1 MQGPRR
7 GLIHRTG
14 AVAAALAAVLALTGG
29 PATPAAA
36 APPEIPARAWILF
49 DGGDGSTLAARA
61 ANTQTPVASATK
73 LMTAYAARRDLPL
86 SKRVVA
92 PPYQALAAES
102 LVGLRAG
109 ERITV
114 RDLLYGLLLA
124 SGNDAAVALADAAA
138 GSQERFV
145 AEMNRDARR
154 LELGNTSYANP
165 IGLDQPGNYSSARDL
180 ARLATELREDPFF
193 RKVFDT
199 AETTV
204 QSGGRSIHL
213 SNRNTLVR
221 TVPWVNGVKTGYTL
235 DAGYVLVGSGT
246 RKDVTLVSVVL
257 GAPSESAREAAT
269 LDLLRYGFSQYR
281 REAAFKRGERVAT
294 PAVRYQDDAV
304 PLVAQRAVTVTVR
317 RGQAVGT
324 DVVAPEEVEGPVDR
338 GERLGEAVVTVD
350 GEPVGRVALVAA
362 RAVPAADLGDR
373 VDVALPGGRV
383 LAWVLITAAV
393 AALLIVVGRAIG
405 RRRATR

>member
-1 MQGPRR
+1 M
-7 GLIHRTG
+7 L
-14 AVAAALAAVLALTGG
+14 AALVAAGG
-29 PATPAAA
+29 PVPSAAA
-36 APPEIPARAWILF
+36 APPEIPARAWVLVDAS
-49 DGGDGSTLAARA
+49 DGTTLAARSA
-61 ANTQTPVASATK
+61 GTRAPVASATK

-86 SKRVVA
+86 KKRVVA
-92 PPYQALAAES
+92 PQYQALVAES

-114 RDLLYGLLLA
+114 RDLLYGLILA

-154 LELGNTSYANP
+154 LGLGDTSYANP

-180 ARLATELREDPFF
+180 VRLATELREDPFF
-193 RKVFDT
+193 RKLFDT

-204 QSGGRSIHL
+204 HSGGRSIHL
-213 SNRNTLVR
+213 TNRNTLVR

-235 DAGYVLVGSGT
+235 GAGYVLVGSGT
-246 RKDVTLVSVVL
+246 RKGVTLVSAVL
-257 GAPSESAREAAT
+257 GAGSESGREAAT
-269 LDLLRYGFSQYR
+269 LELLDYGFDRYR
-281 REAAFKRGERVAT
+281 REQVVERGERLAS
-294 PAVRYQDDAV
+294 PSVRYEDDSLG
-304 PLVAQRAVTVTVR
+304 LVADRELALTLR
-317 RGQAVGT
+317 RDQSVST
-324 DVVAPEEVEGPVDR
+324 EVNAPDEVEGPVDR
-338 GERLGEAVVTVD
+338 GDRLGEAVITVD

-373 VDVALPGGRV
+373 VDNALPGG
-383 LAWVLITAAV
+383 LAFAWVLITAAL
-393 AALLIVVGRAIG
+393 AALLIVIGRAIG